1 MKNMFKVLLAT
12 FFAGLGLIMGF
23 FEVIAIIDPVGTK
36 MSDDSDPFG
45 NPHIPF
51 YVHASIIIFVVAC
64 FGLSC
69 WLFISADKKTN
80 NLK

>member
-1 MKNMFKVLLAT
+1 MFKVLLAI

-45 NPHIPF
+45 NPHIPLS
-51 YVHASIIIFVVAC
+51 VHAYYIIFVTAC
-64 FGLSC
+64 FGVSY
-69 WLFISADKKTN
+69 WLFRSADKN
-80 NLK
+80 SSNLK